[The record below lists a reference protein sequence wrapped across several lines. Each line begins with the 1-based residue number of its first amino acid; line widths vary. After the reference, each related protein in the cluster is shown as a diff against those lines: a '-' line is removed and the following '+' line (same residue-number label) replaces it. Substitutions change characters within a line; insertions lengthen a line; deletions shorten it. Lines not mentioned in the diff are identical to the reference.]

1 MQHPLPPPPELSPK
15 WEVDKGSATI
25 KETAAEQ
32 PARATWRKG
41 PEHRVGG
48 QRRRPPWD
56 CSYTLPSS
64 LAGPSSN
71 TLIPSVSHGAGV

>member
-1 MQHPLPPPPELSPK
+1 MQPPITPTPPELSPK

-48 QRRRPPWD
+48 QETP
-56 CSYTLPSS
+56 TLELQLHTAPS